1 MTAPFAPVLLRIVP
15 LSFDYIGIL
24 VKQRHSRVFFFFSFS
39 GSRVFNFLVVLFFIL
54 VSQLNWKNCNYVIY
68 GIIFF
73 ERLISDVLNII
84 VCLSPCFDQLLIA
97 QNSMH

>member
-15 LSFDYIGIL
+15 LSFDYIGSLGIL
-24 VKQRHSRVFFFFSFS
+24 GVFFFFFFSFS

>member
-24 VKQRHSRVFFFFSFS
+24 VKQRHYRGFFFFSFS

-68 GIIFF
+68 GIIF
-73 ERLISDVLNII
+73 LKG
-84 VCLSPCFDQLLIA
+84 
-97 QNSMH
+97 